1 MSPRSRGWW
10 LLAALLVV
18 APCAA
23 RAEGAATKSTTLG
36 LRVVDVADDRAYLE
50 PGASAG
56 VAVGDEVTVGGVAYR
71 VAAVSSSFT
80 MVSLQGKTV
89 TLGSR
94 GTARIARAGERADS
108 KPEPPAPLSAFR
120 TEWRPAASP
129 AASQTPQSVP
139 LGGSTAA
146 RGPSRAWLSDAF
158 YGVLPQRGEPAFFG
172 NQLRAR
178 LHYEPFFGVPFSFD
192 ADAALQTFW
201 GDGFDQRPG
210 AGARQLLRLR
220 ELRLTYGDA
229 SSFRGS
235 LGRLRAASSFA
246 GQLDGL
252 RLEAPLTSALRLAAY
267 GGAVPHAVSGAL
279 SPAVTR
285 FGADLTYHDVS
296 SSLRPRL
303 VAGGYVSRFDGAL
316 DEKKAFASVDLLPDG
331 GRLGGH
337 AQLSFYEPDNPWG
350 ASRVELAR
358 AGVDAEVDVGPFHFG
373 GRAQLERPE
382 RSRFLATLLPREW
395 LCWASPSRASATCS
409 PSDAVYSWLLDGG
422 VRAGKLSVDLGGQS
436 VFTRG
441 TDASSFGGF
450 AHLRWLDVVGHLH
463 WDGNVSVT
471 SGSVLRSASL
481 LLSPGLSFGGGRGD
495 VSLRYRPAVVR
506 YRATLESE
514 VEHSMGASVWLAP
527 TDTLDLDLEADW
539 LRAREIQVVV
549 VQGIASFSLGL

>member
-1 MSPRSRGWW
+1 MSRSFRRRWW
-10 LLAALLVV
+10 LAALLVG

-23 RAEGAATKSTTLG
+23 SAEGAATASTTLG

-56 VAVGDEVTVGGVAYR
+56 VAVGDEVTVGGARYR

-80 MVSLQGKTV
+80 MVSLQGKSV
-89 TLGSR
+89 ALGSR
-94 GTARIARAGERADS
+94 GSARIA
-108 KPEPPAPLSAFR
+108 KPGARGDARPAPPAPLSTFR

-129 AASQTPQSVP
+129 AASQTPKSVP
-139 LGGSTAA
+139 LGGGTAA
-146 RGPSRAWLSDAF
+146 RSLSRAWLSDAF
-158 YGVLPQRGEPAFFG
+158 YGVLPQSGEPAFLG

-178 LHYEPFFGVPFSFD
+178 LHYEPFSGVPLAFD

-201 GDGFDQRPG
+201 GGGFEQRPG

-229 SSFRGS
+229 ASFRGS
-235 LGRLRAASSFA
+235 LGRLRAASSLA

-252 RLEAPLTSALRLAAY
+252 RLEAPLTAELRLAAY
-267 GGAVPHAVSGAL
+267 GGAVPHTVSGAL
-279 SPAVTR
+279 STEVTR

-296 SSLRPRL
+296 TSLRPRL
-303 VAGGYVSRFDGAL
+303 VAGAYVSRFDGAL
-316 DEKKAFASVDLLPDG
+316 DEKKAFASVDVMPDG

-337 AQLSFYEPDNPWG
+337 AQLSFFDPSNEWG
-350 ASRVELAR
+350 ANQVELTR
-358 AGVDAEVDVGPFHFG
+358 AVVDAEVEVGPFHFG

-382 RSRFLATLLPREW
+382 RSRFIATLLPREW
-395 LCWASPSRASATCS
+395 LCWASPARASAPCS

-463 WDGNVSVT
+463 WDGNVSVM

-495 VSLRYRPAVVR
+495 LSLRYRPAVVR

-514 VEHSMGASVWLAP
+514 VEHSLGAGLWLAP
-527 TDTLDLDLEADW
+527 TDTLDLDLEGDW
-539 LRAREIQVVV
+539 LRARDIQAVI